1 MRIISFIK
9 EHQIIRDILDHLGIW
24 LVNEFAA
31 VDLHH
36 QTHADDFYGDLDYSW
51 DEYIQS

>member
-1 MRIISFIK
+1 MTESCP
-9 EHQIIRDILDHLGIW
+9 HIRP
-24 LVNEFAA
+24 